1 MKNCVDLE
9 AAIHLNQH
17 NSNSHH
23 THFSCYDLTTVE
35 LNGGCGTWGNGLNG
49 EPRLAHKQR

>member
-17 NSNSHH
+17 NSSHH
-23 THFSCYDLTTVE
+23 THFSCYDLTIVE